1 MSIWRR
7 NCRASALL
15 VFSTGALAVFS
26 PIFALGQERP
36 YFVTYSH
43 QLEEPGNLELALKTV
58 GAAPAGSGSFGS
70 GTLEV
75 EYGTTGWWT
84 TEFYLSGQKTSAE
97 SAVFTGFR
105 LENRVRPFIR
115 EHWIN
120 PVLYVEFED
129 INGSDKSFLDVVGH
143 DGVGDFGGASSE
155 TRTEMKRELELKLL
169 LSGNRRGWNIAVN
182 PIFEKNLSNHPWEF
196 GYAIG
201 ASRPL
206 RLRASADRCALC
218 PERFVAGLEMYG
230 GLGDRYTPGLHQTSH
245 YLSPTLQWLSHGGTA
260 LTLGPAFGLNANS
273 AGLLV
278 RMKFAYEF
286 PQIFRRGR

>member
-1 MSIWRR
+1 MSLWRR
-7 NCRASALL
+7 NCRVSALL
-15 VFSTGALAVFS
+15 VFSIGALAGFS

-43 QLEEPGNLELALKTV
+43 QLEEPGNLELAFKTV

-84 TEFYLSGQKTSAE
+84 TELYLSGQKTSAD

-105 LENRVRPFIR
+105 LENRVRPFLR

-120 PVLYVEFED
+120 PVLYLEFED

-143 DGVGDFGGASSE
+143 DGVGDLGGASSE
-155 TRTEMKRELELKLL
+155 TRTEKKRELELKLL

-182 PIFEKNLSNHPWEF
+182 PVFEKNLSNDPWEF

-206 RLRASADRCALC
+206 RLRASAGLCALC

-230 GLGDRYTPGLHQTSH
+230 GLGDRNTPGLHQTSH

-286 PQIFRRGR
+286 PQIFRRGQ